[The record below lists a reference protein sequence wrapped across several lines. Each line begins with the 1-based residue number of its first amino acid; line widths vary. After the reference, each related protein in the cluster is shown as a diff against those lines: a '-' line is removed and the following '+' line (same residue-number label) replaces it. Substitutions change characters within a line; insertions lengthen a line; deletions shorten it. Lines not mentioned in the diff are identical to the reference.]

1 MNMILGP
8 LYKRSKTGG
17 VLEWQIEV
25 VDNQFRTISG
35 QQGGKSVTS
44 EWTTCSGKNIGRAN
58 ATTSEEQALSEAK
71 ANYKAKIDKER
82 YFEDLSQIDSA
93 TFNSPMLAFEYEKV
107 TTKRPLI
114 FPAYSQPKLDGM
126 RCICRKDGM
135 WSRNGKPIVSAP
147 HIRQILEPFF
157 TMWNLELDGE
167 IYNHKFKD
175 NFNKLISL
183 AKKTK
188 PTKEDLEES
197 SKYLQYWVYDFRDSS
212 GSSFTRD
219 NFDLRLNFLIRYIA
233 GKYEP
238 IVRLLWTDKVYNQE
252 QLDKHYKEYRKDGF
266 EGQMIRSAGGVY
278 EFCRS
283 NNLLKRKEM
292 MDEEFIILD
301 ILEGQGNRSGIAG
314 AMVFERNGNRFN
326 SSIIGSHSY
335 CRDLLLNKSDYIG
348 KLATVKFQN
357 LTPDGVPRFP
367 EVMAI
372 RDYD

>member
-1 MNMILGP
+1 
-8 LYKRSKTGG
+8 
-17 VLEWQIEV
+17 
-25 VDNQFRTISG
+25 
-35 QQGGKSVTS
+35 
-44 EWTTCSGKNIGRAN
+44 
-58 ATTSEEQALSEAK
+58 
-71 ANYKAKIDKER
+71 DKER

-197 SKYLQYWVYDFRDSS
+197 SKYLQYWVYDFR
-212 GSSFTRD
+212 
-219 NFDLRLNFLIRYIA
+219 
-233 GKYEP
+233 
-238 IVRLLWTDKVYNQE
+238 
-252 QLDKHYKEYRKDGF
+252 
-266 EGQMIRSAGGVY
+266 
-278 EFCRS
+278 
-283 NNLLKRKEM
+283 
-292 MDEEFIILD
+292 
-301 ILEGQGNRSGIAG
+301 
-314 AMVFERNGNRFN
+314 
-326 SSIIGSHSY
+326 
-335 CRDLLLNKSDYIG
+335 
-348 KLATVKFQN
+348 
-357 LTPDGVPRFP
+357 
-367 EVMAI
+367 
-372 RDYD
+372 